1 MFANLSIRLRLRL
14 QLAIAVVAMALIG
27 GLGIYQLRSFQQA
40 VYAEAAHLEAR
51 MRILTSVESA
61 QIAFKTQVQEWK
73 NILLRGHEK
82 DSFDKY
88 LAQFG
93 DEEKKV
99 QAHLE
104 RVLSDPSMPGE
115 QVAELKAIASQH
127 LELGRAYR
135 EALKSYSPERPDAA
149 QVVDKLV
156 KGKDRHI
163 SDALNTLVQNAEA
176 AGAKE
181 SRANVERSESMYERV
196 RNGLIAGIAI
206 AAALQLGLSVATGR
220 RVVEAIGQLERAMGE
235 IARTWNLKLRVA
247 ITGKDEIAA
256 AATTFNAL
264 LESFEDIVGRVRNGI
279 AGINSANERLI
290 GLSSNLKVATHL
302 QSDSTA
308 AIATAIEQ
316 SSTSIAV
323 VKDGAFDAK
332 AASEQSCQMAGNG
345 VVSLE
350 SALAEMRET
359 VELVQHTALTIENLG
374 DETAQISGIVQ
385 VIKDVADQTNLL
397 ALNAAIEAARAGE
410 QGRGFAVVA
419 DEVRKLAERTSGATA
434 EIGAVIGRI
443 QAGTKESVEK
453 MHVMVDHVSK
463 DTSHINSAS
472 DVIQGIRDS
481 ANAVVGTTSE
491 INLALVEQSHA
502 IEDIAK
508 RVAAIADATDRNGVA
523 VSDIAEQAECL
534 RTLGRS
540 LEEAICRFHA

>member
-1 MFANLSIRLRLRL
+1 LNW
-14 QLAIAVVAMALIG
+14 G
-27 GLGIYQLRSFQQA
+27 GLSGG
-40 VYAEAAHLEAR
+40 AE
-51 MRILTSVESA
+51 
-61 QIAFKTQVQEWK
+61 
-73 NILLRGHEK
+73 
-82 DSFDKY
+82 
-88 LAQFG
+88 
-93 DEEKKV
+93 
-99 QAHLE
+99 
-104 RVLSDPSMPGE
+104 
-115 QVAELKAIASQH
+115 ELQP
-127 LELGRAYR
+127 R
-135 EALKSYSPERPDAA
+135 RPDAA

-163 SDALNTLVQNAEA
+163 SEAINTLVENAEA
-176 AGAKE
+176 AGAE

-264 LESFEDIVGRVRNGI
+264 LESFEDIVGRGAQRHCWNH
-279 AGINSANERLI
+279 SANERLI

-359 VELVQHTALTIENLG
+359 VELVQHTALTIEDLG

-410 QGRGFAVVA
+410 QGAVSPSLPTK
-419 DEVRKLAERTSGATA
+419 RKLAERTSGATA

-453 MHVMVDHVSK
+453 CM
-463 DTSHINSAS
+463 
-472 DVIQGIRDS
+472 
-481 ANAVVGTTSE
+481 
-491 INLALVEQSHA
+491 
-502 IEDIAK
+502 
-508 RVAAIADATDRNGVA
+508 
-523 VSDIAEQAECL
+523 
-534 RTLGRS
+534 
-540 LEEAICRFHA
+540 